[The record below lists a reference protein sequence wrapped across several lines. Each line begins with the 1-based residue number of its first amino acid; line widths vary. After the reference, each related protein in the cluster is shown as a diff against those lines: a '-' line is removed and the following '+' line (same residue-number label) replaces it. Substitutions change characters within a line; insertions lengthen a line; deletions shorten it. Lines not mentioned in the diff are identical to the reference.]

1 MTAPFSFARRLFFGR
16 RAEQPRA
23 VRTPDAAGSL
33 ISTPQIKRPFRLLS
47 IDGGGIRGL
56 IPAMVLADLERRTNR
71 PIIDLFDMIVG
82 TSTGGLLGLAL
93 STPGENG
100 RPRHTARDI
109 VRLYEQEGR
118 RVFSRSVWHKIRAVG
133 NLADGKYPSSG
144 LESVLDDYFGETRLK
159 DALAEVIVPA
169 YEIERRFPFFF
180 KTSNARAKAYYDYPM
195 KDVIRAATAA
205 PTYFEPMQIQVDGPN
220 DYYALVDG
228 ALFAYNPAMCAYV
241 EVLNRFPEYENIT
254 MVSLGTGELTRRLP
268 YDEVKDW
275 GAARWAQPTFA
286 MMCDGICDVVDYQL
300 QQLLPD
306 LPDGRRQYFRFQSR
320 LDIGNDDMDD
330 ASNTNI
336 RVLKLVGQDMLQANR
351 MVLRSLSEQLLAWAP
366 PRADAPP
373 PDTASDA
380 PVTEEQV
387 QLQRP
392 PVPVGAVPIDSAGIA
407 RIEARRLLQPVT
419 SLSCRIR
426 VGRYPGFF
434 IVPGMPSC
442 PRLSFLPLPTIQPL

>member
-1 MTAPFSFARRLFFGR
+1 MTAPLSIARRILFGR
-16 RAEQPRA
+16 RAEEQRK
-23 VRTPDAAGSL
+23 VSTVTPGDINS
-33 ISTPQIKRPFRLLS
+33 SSHVKRPFRVLS

-56 IPAMVLADLERRTNR
+56 MPAMVLADLERRTNR

-82 TSTGGLLGLAL
+82 TSTGGLLALAL
-93 STPGENG
+93 ATPDEQGQ
-100 RPRHTARDI
+100 PRHSARDI

-133 NLADGKYPSSG
+133 NLAEGKYPTMG
-144 LESVLDDYFGETRLK
+144 LESVLHDYFGDTRLK

-195 KDVIRAATAA
+195 WQVIRAATAA
-205 PTYFEPMQIQVDGPN
+205 PTYFEPMQIEIDGPN

-228 ALFAYNPAMCAYV
+228 ALFAYNPGMCAYV
-241 EVLNRFPEYENIT
+241 EKLNRFPEYENIV

-268 YDEVKDW
+268 YGEVKDW

-286 MMCDGICDVVDYQL
+286 MMCDGISDVVDYQL

-306 LPDGRRQYFRFQSR
+306 LPDGRRQYYRFQAR
-320 LDIGNDDMDD
+320 LDVGNDDMDD

-336 RVLKLVGQDMLQANR
+336 RVLKLLAEDMLQANR

-366 PRADAPP
+366 PRANAPEPDVAADA
-373 PDTASDA
+373 
-380 PVTEEQV
+380 
-387 QLQRP
+387 RP
-392 PVPVGAVPIDSAGIA
+392 
-407 RIEARRLLQPVT
+407 IEAAESV
-419 SLSCRIR
+419 
-426 VGRYPGFF
+426 PGFK
-434 IVPGMPSC
+434 PASAAMPAVDAANVGED
-442 PRLSFLPLPTIQPL
+442 